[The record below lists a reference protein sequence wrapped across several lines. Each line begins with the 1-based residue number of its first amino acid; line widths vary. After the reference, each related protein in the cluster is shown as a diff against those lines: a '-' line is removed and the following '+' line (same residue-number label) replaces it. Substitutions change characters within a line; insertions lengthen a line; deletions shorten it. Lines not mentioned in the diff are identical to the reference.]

1 MFRYFSLART
11 SQRPLGAVPDV
22 GKGGTRRIPGSICCA
37 GLGRSSRSVA
47 PSCLIH
53 WFFSFFSGGR
63 GASKA
68 LGRVLLEQKVE
79 RQTCQRAAL
88 RELFEVENPYRE
100 FLRKKKQTSLHA
112 STGFYSS
119 EAVVVSCNEEC
130 QALESCVCSL
140 CKCCLN
146 CGNKCKCDFANT
158 GADDSLARILLPE
171 ISDDYL

>member
-1 MFRYFSLART
+1 M
-11 SQRPLGAVPDV
+11 
-22 GKGGTRRIPGSICCA
+22 
-37 GLGRSSRSVA
+37 
-47 PSCLIH
+47 
-53 WFFSFFSGGR
+53 
-63 GASKA
+63 
-68 LGRVLLEQKVE
+68 LLEQKVE
-79 RQTCQRAAL
+79 RQTCKRAAL

-100 FLRKKKQTSLHA
+100 FLRKKTSLHA

-146 CGNKCKCDFANT
+146 CGNKCKCNFATT

-171 ISDDYL
+171 ISDNYL

>member
-1 MFRYFSLART
+1 M
-11 SQRPLGAVPDV
+11 
-22 GKGGTRRIPGSICCA
+22 
-37 GLGRSSRSVA
+37 
-47 PSCLIH
+47 
-53 WFFSFFSGGR
+53 
-63 GASKA
+63 
-68 LGRVLLEQKVE
+68 LLEQKVE

-88 RELFEVENPYRE
+88 RELFEMENPYRE
-100 FLRKKKQTSLHA
+100 FLTKKTSSHA

-119 EAVVVSCNEEC
+119 EAVMLPCNEEC
-130 QALESCVCSL
+130 QALEKCVCSL